1 MATDTLLVEKA
12 TTNEAAP
19 VNGAIPPAITIDA
32 IYLLDDY
39 LEPIA
44 VKHVASVNDPVP
56 FDPDDFYR
64 VYFEHSPTPQETDYD
79 DDCPHADIF
88 RQSDGP
94 YCVEY
99 TFRPTATPAE
109 VERLELRMKT
119 RKFQRSA
126 LQRWGGFKLLWGGPG
141 GNDTFDVGANLLVYY
156 DDELAFVT
164 LRRVGV
170 QPGLTFAELLA
181 DYQFLLAVP
190 VRPQKPA
197 NALDIDKARQELMSF
212 LEVDPEEDDPD
223 FLYDWIMPT

>member
-1 MATDTLLVEKA
+1 MSTVTP
-12 TTNEAAP
+12 TP
-19 VNGAIPPAITIDA
+19 VTITIDA

-44 VKHVASVNDPVP
+44 VKPVASVNDPVP

-88 RQSDGP
+88 QQSDGP

-109 VERLELRMKT
+109 VERLELMMKT

-141 GNDTFDVGANLLVYY
+141 GNEAFDVGANLLVYY

-164 LRRVGV
+164 LRCVGV

-190 VRPQKPA
+190 VRPKKPA
-197 NALDIDKARQELMSF
+197 KPLDIDEARWELMDL
-212 LEVDPEEDDPD
+212 LEVAPEDDDPS

>member
-1 MATDTLLVEKA
+1 MSESTLLVQKPDP
-12 TTNEAAP
+12 NEQDAG
-19 VNGAIPPAITIDA
+19 NGASPPTITIDA

-44 VKHVASVNDPVP
+44 IKQVASVNDPVP

-88 RQSDGP
+88 QQSDGP

-109 VERLELRMKT
+109 VERLELRVKT

-126 LQRWGGFKLLWGGPG
+126 LQRWGAFKLLWGGSG
-141 GNDTFDVGANLLVYY
+141 SNEAYDAGANMLLYY

-170 QPGLTFAELLA
+170 QAGLTFAELLA

-190 VRPQKPA
+190 IRPKKPTNNLNIEQA
-197 NALDIDKARQELMSF
+197 RREPLNLLD
-212 LEVDPEEDDPD
+212 VDPGEDDPAC
-223 FLYDWIMPT
+223 LYQWIMPT